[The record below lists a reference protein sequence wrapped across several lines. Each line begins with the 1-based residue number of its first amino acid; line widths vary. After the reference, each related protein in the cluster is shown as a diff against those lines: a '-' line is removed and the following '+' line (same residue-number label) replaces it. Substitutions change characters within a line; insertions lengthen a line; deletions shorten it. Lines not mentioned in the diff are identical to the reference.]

1 MGEGAGIPLTGCP
14 RRPGARSGPTT
25 PCTTRRNGTGGVERP
40 SASGCR
46 SPDDAGG
53 QPERDVRVRVWWE
66 AAPTMAGPVGIVRR
80 PEPTRTVPAGDDL
93 FNLVVSPAFLVIAWA
108 QVGCNRG
115 ARTAGVDGVTGHYI
129 EMCAAWNHS
138 LRPARCRSR
147 HSGSLRI
154 GCALVT
160 TRPDWLAHELRA
172 C

>member
-1 MGEGAGIPLTGCP
+1 M
-14 RRPGARSGPTT
+14 
-25 PCTTRRNGTGGVERP
+25 RRNGTGGGERP

-53 QPERDVRVRVWWE
+53 QPERDVRVRAWWE

-115 ARTAGVDGVTGHYI
+115 ARTAGVDGVTAHYI
-129 EMCAAWNHS
+129 EDVCGVEPF
-138 LRPARCRSR
+138 L
-147 HSGSLRI
+147 
-154 GCALVT
+154 T
-160 TRPDWLAHELRA
+160 DLRA
-172 C
+172 VGPDTRVACASVVRW